1 MLRERRISVKKNIAS
16 TVRDLISPTVLD
28 LGYVVWDVEYAK
40 EGADFHLTVTIDN
53 NDGITIEDCERVHRA
68 IDPILDEADPIESA
82 YHLNV
87 SSPGIER
94 ELRTDFHIE
103 SCIGDTVEM
112 KLFAPVDASRVHTGT
127 LVSYEN
133 GILTVDTGEKQV
145 SVERSAISRLQTK
158 FFFD

>member
-16 TVRDLISPTVLD
+16 TVRELISPTVLE

-40 EGADFHLTVTIDN
+40 EGADWHLTVTIDN

-68 IDPILDEADPIESA
+68 IDPILDETDPIEGA

-112 KLFAPVDASRVHTGT
+112 KLFAPVEASRTHVGT

-133 GILTVDTGEKQV
+133 GILTVDTGEKLV
-145 SVERSAISRLQTK
+145 SVERSAVSRIQTK

>member
-1 MLRERRISVKKNIAS
+1 VKKNIAS
-16 TVRDLISPTVLD
+16 TVRDLISPTVLE

-94 ELRTDFHIE
+94 ELSRDMHFEYAVGKRVRIR
-103 SCIGDTVEM
+103 
-112 KLFAPVDASRVHTGT
+112 LFKAIDGKKEFEGT
-127 LVSYEN
+127 LTAFDGTLTIEADGTVNKFERAAVSKAV
-133 GILTVDTGEKQV
+133 LAD
-145 SVERSAISRLQTK
+145 
-158 FFFD
+158 FDE